1 MAGSMKV
8 FDTYS
13 SRSAT
18 YSSRSARG
26 SLRQPLHK
34 DHSKWKANADLSR
47 SERNTLFAAAIA
59 WIIVILGAAT
69 TRAADSPTA
78 RGDRMFAAY
87 FEAETARLS
96 AASSLTEF
104 KTLDAWKARRG
115 ELRWQLLE
123 MLGLDPLPERTDL
136 KPVVTGRI
144 ERDGITVEKLQFQSR
159 PHLYVTGNLYLPKEI
174 TKPVP
179 AILYVCGHSLVKING
194 ISYGNKTF
202 YQYHGCWLAAHG
214 YACLTIDSLQLGE
227 IEGIHHGTYREGM
240 WWWLNRGYTPAGV
253 EAWNC
258 VRAIDYLQSRKEI
271 DRERIGVTGRSGGG
285 AYSWWIAAIDE
296 RIKAAVP
303 AAGITDLRNHV
314 IDGCVEGHCDCMY
327 ITNTYRWDY
336 PRVAALV
343 APRPLLLSNS
353 DRDDIFPLDG
363 VVRTYNEARHVYD
376 LYKAGGDLGLL
387 IVPGPHKD
395 CQELQVPAFRW
406 FNKHLKGDAQTP
418 IRDSAEKQFTPQE
431 LKVFAELPKDQLNAT
446 IHETFVPA
454 AAPPSVPAT
463 ANQWN
468 TLRDGWLKAIR
479 EKTFA
484 AWPASPEPLDVQKT
498 YSVQHAG
505 LRLAAYDFTSQGP
518 VRLRLYLVERESAGK
533 PSRVVLK
540 IVGQQDWQQLLAAM
554 PNPNAAATAKLQ
566 DEVRPGVAI
575 AFLSPRG
582 VGLTAFDPSPKKQTQ
597 IRRRFM
603 LLGQTLDGMQVW
615 DVRRAIQTLCSLDET
630 KSLRPELSARDV
642 MAGIALYASLF
653 EPDVAGLVLENLP
666 ATHRNGPILLNV
678 SRYLEM
684 PQAVAMA
691 SERCPVRLLRVTA
704 ADWTYPHA
712 VVKSLGRKGE
722 TLRVE

>member
-1 MAGSMKV
+1 LL
-8 FDTYS
+8 T
-13 SRSAT
+13 
-18 YSSRSARG
+18 
-26 SLRQPLHK
+26 
-34 DHSKWKANADLSR
+34 
-47 SERNTLFAAAIA
+47 AAIA
-59 WIIVILGAAT
+59 WTIAILAAAT
-69 TRAADSPTA
+69 AQAAPESPTA

-96 AASSLTEF
+96 TASSLTEF

-115 ELRWQLLE
+115 ELRRQLLE
-123 MLGLDPLPERTDL
+123 MLGLDPMPERTDL
-136 KPVVTGRI
+136 KPIVTGRI
-144 ERDGITVEKLQFQSR
+144 ERGGITVEKLQFQSR
-159 PHLYVTGNLYLPKEI
+159 PHLYVTGNLYLPKDL

-179 AILYVCGHSLVKING
+179 AILYVCGHSLMKIGG

-214 YACLTIDSLQLGE
+214 YACLIIDSLQLGE

-240 WWWLNRGYTPAGV
+240 WWWINRGYTPAGV

-271 DRERIGVTGRSGGG
+271 DPERIGVTGRSGGG
-285 AYSWWIAAIDE
+285 AYSWWISAIDE

-314 IDGCVEGHCDCMY
+314 VDGCVEGHCDCMFM
-327 ITNTYRWDY
+327 TNTYRWDY

-363 VVRTYNEARHVYD
+363 VVRTYNQARHIYE
-376 LYKAGGDLGLL
+376 LYRAGGDLGLL

-406 FNKHLKGDAQTP
+406 FNKHLRGDTQTLV
-418 IRDSAEKQFTPQE
+418 RDAAEKQFTPQE
-431 LKVFAELPKDQLNAT
+431 LKVFAELPKDQLNST
-446 IHETFVPA
+446 IHETFIPAA
-454 AAPPSVPAT
+454 AAPPIPAT
-463 ANQWN
+463 TKEWN
-468 TLRDGWLKAIR
+468 TLRDGWLKALC

-484 AWPASPEPLDVQKT
+484 ACPTTPEPLDVRKA
-498 YSVQHAG
+498 YAVKHAG

-518 VRLRLYLVERESAGK
+518 VQLRLYLVERESPVK
-533 PSRVVLK
+533 PTRLVLK
-540 IVGQQDWQQLLAAM
+540 IVGQQDWRQLLAAI
-554 PNPNAAATAKLQ
+554 PPAAAEDSREGVAVSKPDAAATAKLL
-566 DEVRPGVAI
+566 DEVRLGVAV
-575 AFLSPRG
+575 AFLAPRG

-597 IRRRFM
+597 VRRRFL

-615 DVRRAIQTLCSLDET
+615 DVRRAIQTLRLLEET
-630 KSLRPELSARDV
+630 KTLRPELSARDV

-653 EPDVAGLVLENLP
+653 EPGVASLTLENLP

-691 SERCPVRLLRVTA
+691 AERGPVRLLRATA
-704 ADWTYPHA
+704 SDWNYPQA
-712 VVKSLGRKGE
+712 VVKRLGWKGGA
-722 TLRVE
+722 LRVE